1 MTHKIE
7 HKYFDHQQIKEGQNG
22 PDEFYINT
30 RLKVKKRRNC
40 IRYFSEVLEV
50 HKPELYKILL
60 LIYFHPK
67 ITLLINLL
75 DETATYHRQYYVL
88 LHQILMRNVKKIYP
102 EKDNHSAIMTEFLQ
116 ELMAAK
122 QLQDMRKAQQI
133 ADNSN
138 NDGTATN
145 IPT

>member
-1 MTHKIE
+1 M
-7 HKYFDHQQIKEGQNG
+7 
-22 PDEFYINT
+22 
-30 RLKVKKRRNC
+30 
-40 IRYFSEVLEV
+40 
-50 HKPELYKILL
+50 
-60 LIYFHPK
+60 
-67 ITLLINLL
+67 
-75 DETATYHRQYYVL
+75 
-88 LHQILMRNVKKIYP
+88 KKIYP